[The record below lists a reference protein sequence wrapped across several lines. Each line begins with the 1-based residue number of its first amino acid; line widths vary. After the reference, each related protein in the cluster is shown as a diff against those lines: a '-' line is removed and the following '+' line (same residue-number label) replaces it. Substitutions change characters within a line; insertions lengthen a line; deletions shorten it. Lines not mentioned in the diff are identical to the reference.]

1 MTPAQQ
7 NDPESGGG
15 LTFGAAHDAM
25 PAMESDMTKRRVKQ
39 DEDRPAA
46 GLSVLVV
53 SDKLH
58 EGSAVGRAARKLL
71 QDLQSHGV
79 EQVLAASAQDG
90 QAVIESE
97 PHLQAIVLDWDL
109 HGDAAHGAAMGL
121 LETIRARNAIVPV
134 FLLAERDEAA
144 QIPAAVMRQTDEFI
158 WLLDDT
164 MEFISGRILTAIR
177 RYREQLLPP
186 LFGAMV
192 KFTHAAEYSWHTPGH
207 MGGAAFLRSPAGRLF
222 HDYFGEPLF
231 RADLSIS
238 VGELG
243 SLLDHSGPIGASERY
258 AAHVFGADRTYYGT
272 NGTST
277 SNRVVMNAVVA
288 RGQIVLADRNC
299 HKSIEHGLTLTGGVP
314 VYLRPYRNHL
324 GLIGPIP
331 PMALRADA
339 IARGI
344 ADSPLASG
352 ITEKPALAIVTN
364 STYDGLCYN
373 AARVEELLGDSVD
386 RVLFDEA
393 WFGYARFNPLYE
405 SRFAMRGDPA
415 ERNRAGPTI
424 FANQSTHKL
433 LAALSQ
439 ASMIHMRE
447 GRAPVP
453 HARFNESYMMHAST
467 SPQYAIIASN
477 DVSAVM
483 MDGAG
488 GRLLTGEAIAEAISF
503 RQTMAR
509 LYGDFAKSN
518 QWFFKVWQPEFVRD
532 GATSVA
538 FAEAPA
544 ALLAEAQTCWGLEP
558 DADWHGFAAL
568 EPGYCMLDPIKVTIA
583 TPGIGTDGVLAKRG
597 IPAPL
602 LSAYLAEHGITVE
615 KTTNFAILLL
625 FSIGVT
631 RGKWGALINAL
642 LDFKRDYD
650 ANAAL
655 ARVMPELTQNNHAAY
670 GVLGL
675 RDLADAMFTALGQ
688 TRLQELAH
696 SAYHFVPKPE
706 LTPAA
711 AYDRLVRGEGVA
723 AGLAGLA
730 DGVAATAIVP
740 YPPGI
745 PLLMPGENFGPEDGP
760 VLRYLA
766 ALQEFDAAFPSFIHD
781 THGLEV
787 AGGDYRALRF

>member
-1 MTPAQQ
+1 MAKQ
-7 NDPESGGG
+7 
-15 LTFGAAHDAM
+15 
-25 PAMESDMTKRRVKQ
+25 RVKQ
-39 DEDRPAA
+39 DEDKPAGA
-46 GLSVLVV
+46 MSVLVV
-53 SDKLH
+53 SDKLDH
-58 EGSAVGRAARKLL
+58 ATATGRAARKLL

-79 EQVLAASAQDG
+79 EPALAPTAGDG
-90 QAVIESE
+90 RAVIESE

-109 HGDAAHGAAMGL
+109 RGGAGHEAAQGL
-121 LETIRARNAIVPV
+121 LEIIRARNAIVPV

-164 MEFISGRILTAIR
+164 MEFISGRILAAIR
-177 RYREQLLPP
+177 RYRELLLPP
-186 LFGAMV
+186 LFGALV
-192 KFTHAAEYSWHTPGH
+192 KFTRAAEYSWHTPGH

-288 RGQIVLADRNC
+288 RGQLVLADRNC
-299 HKSIEHGLTLTGGVP
+299 HKSIEHGLTLTGGIP
-314 VYLRPYRNHL
+314 IYLRPYRNHL

-331 PMALRADA
+331 PAALSAQG
-339 IARGI
+339 IARSI
-344 ADSPLASG
+344 AQSPLAAG
-352 ITEKPALAIVTN
+352 AEQKPALAIVTN

-373 AARVEELLGDSVD
+373 AARVEELLGASVD

-393 WFGYARFNPLYE
+393 WFGHARFNPLYE
-405 SRFAMRGDPA
+405 NHFAMRGDPA
-415 ERNRAGPTI
+415 VRDRSGPTI
-424 FANQSTHKL
+424 FATQSTHKL

-439 ASMIHMRE
+439 ASMIHLRE
-447 GRAPVP
+447 GRAPAA

-477 DVSAVM
+477 DVSAAM
-483 MDGAG
+483 MEGAG

-509 LYGDFAKSN
+509 LHDDFAISG
-518 QWFFKVWQPEFVRD
+518 QWFFKIWQPDTVRD
-532 GATSVA
+532 GTTAVG

-544 ALLAEAQTCWGLEP
+544 ALLAEAQNCWVLEP
-558 DADWHGFAAL
+558 EAAWHGFAGL
-568 EPGYCMLDPIKVTIA
+568 EPGYCMLDPVKVTIA
-583 TPGIGTDGVLAKRG
+583 TPGIGTDGVLADRG

-655 ARVMPELTQNNHAAY
+655 ARVMPELAQSNAAAY
-670 GVLGL
+670 GALGL
-675 RDLADAMFTALGQ
+675 RDLADAMFTALGE

-696 SAYHFVPKPE
+696 AAYHFVPQEE

-723 AGLAGLA
+723 EGLAGLPN
-730 DGVAATAIVP
+730 GVAATAIVP

-745 PLLMPGENFGPEDGP
+745 PLLMPGENFGPADGP

-766 ALQEFDAAFPSFIHD
+766 ALQSFDATFPSFIHD
-781 THGLEV
+781 THGIET
-787 AGGDYRALRF
+787 AGGTYSALRF